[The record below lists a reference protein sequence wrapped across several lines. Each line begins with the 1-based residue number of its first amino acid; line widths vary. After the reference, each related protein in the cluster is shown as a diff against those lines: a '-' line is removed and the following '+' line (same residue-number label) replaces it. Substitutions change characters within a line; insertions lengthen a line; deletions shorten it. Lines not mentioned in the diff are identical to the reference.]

1 MSFGSVDSLPY
12 LYPEGILVLAI
23 LAIFVG
29 DLFVREKERLGSIAL
44 IGATLA
50 LVFTSGLSFFGYP
63 LVVGLQGEQAGC
75 WLFHRMIVL
84 DNFAIFFKVVLSL
97 AAVGAVW
104 MSLGSNELKGPNQ
117 GEYYGI
123 LLGSTLGMF
132 FMASAAN
139 LLMAYLALEFV
150 SLTSYVLT
158 GYLRHNRRSGEAAL
172 KYLIYGGVASGTMI
186 YGMSWIFG
194 LTGSMDYAE
203 INAALW
209 QGEPN
214 RLALLIALVLIFA
227 GFGYKI
233 SAVPFHMW
241 APDVYH
247 GAPIPITAFLAVG
260 SKAAG
265 FALLMRFFYPAL
277 SKMGEDGTWHFLAG
291 VDWPQ
296 LMLVTAMLTM
306 TLGNLAALN
315 QQNVKRLLAY
325 SSIAHA
331 GYTLMGF
338 VVLSDEGLRAML
350 FYLVV
355 YYLMNL
361 GAFLVVMVVANNTG
375 REDLEGFRGLA
386 WRGGA
391 LPAIA
396 MAIFLFS
403 LTGLP
408 PLAGF
413 IGKFYLFAAVV
424 KEHFY
429 YLAVVGILNSV
440 VSLYYY
446 VRIVKTMF
454 LDAPLGTEGQVT
466 LDPHNGSLLAV
477 LSVVTVILGLYWT
490 PVFEF
495 ADRSTRFFLG

>member
-1 MSFGSVDSLPY
+1 MNLGSVDSLAY
-12 LYPEGILVLAI
+12 IHPEGVLVVTILV
-23 LAIFVG
+23 IFVA
-29 DLFVREKERLGSIAL
+29 DLLVRDKERLGNVAL

-50 LVFTSGLSFFGYP
+50 LVFTSGLSLFGHRFIA
-63 LVVGLQGEQAGC
+63 GLQGWGEG
-75 WLFHRMIVL
+75 WLFHRMMVL
-84 DNFAIFFKVVLSL
+84 DNFAIFFKVVLALS
-97 AAVGAVW
+97 AVGAVW
-104 MSLGSNELKGPNQ
+104 MSLGSKEVNGPNQ

-123 LLGSTLGMF
+123 LLASTLGMF
-132 FMASAAN
+132 FMASAVN
-139 LLMAYLALEFV
+139 LLTAYLALEFV

-203 INAALW
+203 INAALL
-209 QGEPN
+209 QGNPD
-214 RLALLIALVLIFA
+214 RLTLFIALVLILA

-233 SAVPFHMW
+233 AAVPFHMW

-247 GAPIPITAFLAVG
+247 GAPIPVTAFLAVG

-277 SKMGEDGTWHFLAG
+277 SKAGEGGTWELVAG

-296 LMLVTAMLTM
+296 LMLVTSMVTM

-338 VVLSDEGLRAML
+338 VVLNDEGLRAML

-361 GAFLVVMVVANNTG
+361 GAFLVVMVVANSTG

-391 LPAIA
+391 LPAVA

-424 KEHFY
+424 KEQFY
-429 YLAVVGILNSV
+429 YLAVVGALNSV

-454 LDAPLGTEGQVT
+454 LDSPLGTEGEVT
-466 LDPHNGSLLAV
+466 LDPHNGSLLAL
-477 LSVVTVILGLYWT
+477 LSVATVVLGVYWA

-495 ADRSTRFFLG
+495 ADRSARFFLG

>member
-1 MSFGSVDSLPY
+1 
-12 LYPEGILVLAI
+12 
-23 LAIFVG
+23 
-29 DLFVREKERLGSIAL
+29 
-44 IGATLA
+44 
-50 LVFTSGLSFFGYP
+50 
-63 LVVGLQGEQAGC
+63 
-75 WLFHRMIVL
+75 
-84 DNFAIFFKVVLSL
+84 
-97 AAVGAVW
+97 
-104 MSLGSNELKGPNQ
+104 
-117 GEYYGI
+117 
-123 LLGSTLGMF
+123 MF

-203 INAALW
+203 INAVLM
-209 QGEPN
+209 QGDPN
-214 RLALLIALVLIFA
+214 RLALLIALVLVFA

-233 SAVPFHMW
+233 AAVPFHMW

-277 SKMGEDGTWHFLAG
+277 SRAGDGGTWHTLAG

-296 LMLVTAMLTM
+296 LMLVISMITM

-413 IGKFYLFAAVV
+413 IGKFYLFYAVV
-424 KEHFY
+424 KEQFY

-446 VRIVKTMF
+446 ARIVKTMF
-454 LDAPLGTEGQVT
+454 LDLPLGTEGEVT
-466 LDPHNGSLLAV
+466 LDSHNGSLLAA
-477 LSVVTVILGLYWT
+477 LSVLTVVLGVYWT
-490 PVFEF
+490 PVIEF
-495 ADRSTRFFLG
+495 ANRSTHFFLG